1 MAASIEFF
9 SILEKEE
16 KHDKQTDSSVSY
28 RIF

>member
-1 MAASIEFF
+1 MAANMDNIF
-9 SILEKEE
+9 IPEKEE